1 MAANEPIA
9 IIGMACR
16 FPGAE
21 DYDAY
26 WRLLASGTMVRTE
39 GMIGSGSPGRMGQF
53 LELPPTQSD
62 TTHYAAFIEDI
73 DKFDAEFFRIS
84 PVEAQLLDP
93 QQRLMLETS
102 WRALEDAGID
112 PESLRGTRTGVYGG
126 ISNAEYRYA
135 AIASIE
141 ADDPA
146 TSLYAASGSSL
157 NTAIGRVSYA
167 LGLEGPAISIDTAC
181 SSSLVAMHQ
190 AVIALNRGEA
200 NLALAGGVNAILSAR
215 VMNLRR
221 QAGMLSPN
229 GVCRTFDEA
238 ADGYLRGEG
247 CGVLVLKRLSDA
259 ERDGDRIWGV
269 IRGSAIN
276 QDGASQGITVP
287 SASSQENVIRDALS
301 SAGLTPVDVDYL
313 EAHGTATP
321 VGDPAELSAATA
333 AYGNQRP
340 ADQPMFIG
348 SVKTNFGHLEP
359 ASGAAGVMKV
369 VLGMRRGVIPKH
381 LNFEN
386 PTTAIDWENA
396 NLRVPTEAT
405 EWPKVDGRPPRAGVS
420 GFGWSGTNA
429 HIIVEGYGA
438 PASAPASRAA
448 TMWPVGAAVEVETQ
462 LSDDTADVTQRPTR
476 LLPLSARSP
485 ESLQELAERYLN
497 ALDETSGGPPPETA
511 ASDPALSDMS
521 WTASIGRS
529 HFRYRAAIPFREAA
543 SLRDGLSNLIESTPQ
558 SPVGSPARIGFVYTG
573 QGSQWVGMA
582 QALYETEPVARD
594 VLDRCDRIIKK
605 ERGVSLLDVMFGKAD
620 DLDDSRWAMPTI
632 YAVECA
638 LTALWKSIGVTPAVV
653 AGHSLGEYA
662 AAQAAGVFT
671 LEEGIRLT
679 AARGELMSGLPLGAA
694 MGVVFAPEAAVQ
706 EAIAEQQQV
715 SGDNRL
721 TIAVD
726 NGINHVVSGPEPDV
740 EAVLEKFEAKE
751 VRVRRMPPSPA
762 FHSSLLEPM
771 LEPLG
776 ERVREIVKEPRAP
789 QIEFICGA
797 TGKPVD
803 PDVPIDAAYW
813 MRHSREKVLYRTS
826 VESLAEL
833 GVDFVIEI
841 GPGAVIGAI
850 VSMCWPPGAPA
861 KDPPV
866 IASMVRP
873 PHDETEPPIDQTR
886 GFISAV
892 KAAYEAG
899 LSIDFRD
906 LYAGETRR
914 RVPVPEYPFQRYRH
928 WVEEP
933 RRQRASTDHPLLGTR
948 HESPRGEI
956 YFETELL
963 PDDPAWLSDHR
974 VYGRVIAP
982 GALYGVM
989 AVEAFRAEES
999 GGVVIDD
1006 MQMQAPLLF
1015 SEADEES
1022 SPDDSARAV
1031 QIMVQAPDDSG
1042 AREFEI
1048 YSKGSGE
1055 ESWTLHA
1062 RGTLSSATDNTDAAE
1077 RVTIDDLKA
1086 GLESLDISEFYRAK
1100 REANLDFGPLFR
1112 TVDSAFTGNGMAVG
1126 EVSLPEGLS
1135 NTGLAVHPILLDACL
1150 QVVSAAR
1157 ATHETASGTTYLPFA
1172 WDRLWLSG
1180 GLPERVVCRATL
1192 RAANQADA
1200 SGARTVPEVIA
1211 ADLEIYS
1218 TEGERLGGITGFTA
1232 KRASRDSVLSTEES
1246 VQDLLYDIVWED
1258 CPLPPVQPADFLP
1271 EPSSIQATTPAF
1283 AEYLSQEGVDWSDR
1297 TALLRDLERLS
1308 WSFALD
1314 TLTKLGWQQTAG
1326 AVIEPETLRRELG
1339 VTDEHSKLFRRI
1351 LELLARAGVLQ
1362 ESGDAFHVL
1371 VGPEDSLPGEL
1382 PTDPDAFAAEMLER
1396 YPHGSIEVALCR
1408 RAAGELADIL
1418 RGQADP
1424 LTVLFGSGDPT
1435 PADIF
1440 IRTPASR
1447 AVNNMLRDTI
1457 AALLE
1462 NLPETRTLRIVEVGA
1477 GTGSA
1482 TMSVL
1487 PQLPEGRFEYVYTD
1501 ISAGFFAEAES
1512 QFGTADGAITYMP
1525 LNIELDPAE
1534 QGFDAHG
1541 YDLVIASNVLHD
1553 TISLSETLQ
1562 NCLTLLAPS
1571 GHLVAI
1577 ESIQGQGWQ
1586 DVTFGT
1592 LDGWWRFADHYRPN
1606 HGVAGADVWE
1616 QALLDTAFE
1625 DPQVLGLRTSD
1636 SSERPDRA
1644 VIIAAAPAE
1653 IVEQPGS
1660 WVLAADD
1667 DGMADELAA
1676 ELASRSQLVLVVT
1689 EKGAGAP
1696 HEDGSVDGVSRIA
1709 VDRGDREA
1717 WGSIFASLP
1726 EDVPLR
1732 GVVHLAAT
1740 SGNGSDIDADGLAD
1754 DIRRVGSSALAM
1766 VQGLLDSNSEPKSGA
1781 WLVTRGAQDTRR
1793 EQFTQPAGAILWG
1806 FGRVIIRELADLQ
1819 PKVVDLDGDSPRL
1832 ADLVDELLRP
1842 DGENHIALRSGYRLV
1857 ARLARTDDVPER
1869 LTLPDEGQWF
1879 LMPDETGDPGRVHPQ
1894 PESHRELE
1902 THEVRVAMEAVGV
1915 NFRDVLISI
1924 GIEREDNLGLEF
1936 VGKIIEI
1943 GDGVSSVSVGDR
1955 VAGIGFST
1963 FGPEIITKEALV
1975 ASAPPNISKTGLGS
1989 APTAF
1994 VTVALSYDLAR
2005 LQAGDTVLIHAG
2017 SGGVGLAAI
2026 EMAKAVGA
2034 EIYTTASIGKQPYLR
2049 SLGITHVY
2057 NSRSTEFAEEILRDT
2072 GGKGVDVVLN
2082 SLTGEGFIDASL
2094 SCLAQNGRFIELARE
2109 GILTEEEMAEQRPD
2123 VDYHIIMLDRL
2134 KREEPEIPGAAL
2146 KTVLRDMEAGTLAP
2160 IPHTRWS
2167 LSEAPAAITYM
2178 RDTRHIGKIALAN
2191 SPLQTERLREDGTYL
2206 ITGGLGGIGITVAR
2220 WLADKG
2226 AGAIVLNGRRDP
2238 DPEAQDAIDELRAR
2252 GVTVQVEIADVTD
2265 STAIDAMLTR
2275 IDQSLPPLAGVIH
2288 SVGVLSD
2295 GVVGNQTWERF
2306 EQILR
2311 PKVLGAWHLH
2321 RATMDRDLDLFVLF
2335 SSAAGILGNPGQ
2347 SNHAAANTFLD
2358 QLVRHRRALGL
2369 TGQAIAWGAWSEVGE
2384 AEEQRERIGEL
2395 LAERGSRWI
2404 TPERG
2409 IETLEFLIKQDWTNS
2424 VAVAID
2430 WESIRSNMQN
2440 PPAMLQRFTAADE
2453 SDSASAGDSMDD
2465 LPARLSGVPLEQRE
2479 SVFTEF
2485 LQHELQAIMRMPS
2498 QPNPGAEFSDLGMD
2512 SLMAVAL
2519 RNNINSALKG
2529 LYVAPNTVVFDY
2541 PSITRLAVYLA
2552 EEVGEPG
2559 AAAGSTTTVAAADE
2573 RTPESPPRPR
2583 PGDDA
2588 IAIVGMACR
2597 FPGSENLDAF
2607 WRLLENGESAVTDGR
2622 TDGGDYRGVFGDP
2635 AAQNTYERLGAFL
2648 DHIDEFDA
2656 RFFRIAPI
2664 EARTMDPQQRLLLET
2679 AWQALED
2686 AGIDPDALRGSQTGV
2701 YAGISGSEY
2710 RSVLAMNGGQD
2721 IFGTIPSMAV
2731 GRIAFTFGLQGPAV
2745 PIDLACTSSLAA
2757 VHQGVVSLQRGEVD
2771 LALAGGVNIAL
2782 SQSTSTFLAEL
2793 GVLSLSGKTASFD
2806 ASGDG
2811 YVRGE
2816 GCGFVILK
2824 RLGDAERDGDRIWGV
2839 VRGSAVNQNGAGF
2852 SFTSPNGVAQEK
2864 VMREALER
2872 SGISASDVDY
2882 LEAHGTGT
2890 PLGDSIE
2897 ANAIANVYGKDRPG
2911 DQPLTLGSVKTNVG
2925 HLEAASGM
2933 ASLIKVV
2940 LSMNRNLIPR
2950 HLHFSTPSP
2959 EIDWKKMPLQIALD
2973 AEEWPGNGARA
2984 PIAGINTFGMTG
2996 ANAHVIVEGYT
3007 AENGL
3012 NPDDLQATTKPPA
3025 RLLPLSAKNPAALS
3039 DLAASYLEW
3048 LDNGGQDGA
3057 STADMLADMAW
3068 TASIGRS
3075 HFTHRACVIFRDQD
3089 ELRSGLERLVDAGS
3103 PSGDTGQ
3110 ETGTRDSESA
3120 AVDSTGDT
3128 DSGTVDAMARAY
3140 EAGHDVDFS
3149 RLFTGEERRKI
3160 RLPGYPFQRRRF
3172 WVEKKAVKR

>member
-1 MAANEPIA
+1 MTANEPIA

-39 GMIGSGSPGRMGQF
+39 GRISSGSPGRMGQF
-53 LELPPTQSD
+53 LELPPVESD
-62 TTHYAAFIEDI
+62 LIHYAAFIEDI
-73 DKFDAEFFRIS
+73 DKFDSEFFRIS

-112 PESLRGTRTGVYGG
+112 PETLRGTRTGVYGG

-141 ADDPA
+141 ANDPA

-190 AVIALNRGEA
+190 AVVALNRGEA

-229 GVCRTFDEA
+229 GVCKTFDEA

-287 SASSQENVIRDALS
+287 SASSQENVIYDALS
-301 SAGLTPVDVDYL
+301 SAGLTAMDVDYL

-321 VGDPAELSAATA
+321 VGDPAELNAAAA
-333 AYGNQRP
+333 AYGSKRP
-340 ADQPMFIG
+340 ADQPMLIG

-386 PTTAIDWENA
+386 PTTAIDWDNA
-396 NLRVPTEAT
+396 NLRVTAEAT

-429 HIIVEGYGA
+429 HIIVEAYGA
-438 PASAPASRAA
+438 PASAPVSPTT
-448 TMWPVGAAVEVETQ
+448 TMWPVGAAKEVETH
-462 LSDDTADVTQRPTR
+462 LVDDIADVTPRPTR

-485 ESLQELAERYLN
+485 ESLRELAQRYLD

-511 ASDPALSDMS
+511 ASDPALSDLS

-529 HFRYRAAIPFREAA
+529 HFRYRASIPFREAA
-543 SLRDGLSNLIESTPQ
+543 SLRDGLSNIIESTPQ
-558 SPVGSPARIGFVYTG
+558 SPVGSPAKIGFVYTG
-573 QGSQWVGMA
+573 QGSQWIGMA

-594 VLDRCDRIIKK
+594 VLDRCDRIIKE
-605 ERGVSLLDVMFGKAD
+605 ERGVSLLDVIFGKAA
-620 DLDDSRWAMPTI
+620 DLDDTRWAMPTI

-638 LTALWKSIGVTPAVV
+638 LTALWKSIGITPDVV

-662 AAQAAGVFT
+662 AAQTAGVFT
-671 LEEGIRLT
+671 LEEGVRLT

-706 EAIAEQQQV
+706 EAIDEQQQI
-715 SGDNRL
+715 SGDDRL

-726 NGINHVVSGPEPDV
+726 NGINHVVSGPEGDV
-740 EAVLEKFEAKE
+740 EAVLQKFEAKE

-776 ERVREIVKEPRAP
+776 ERVREIVEETRAP
-789 QIEFICGA
+789 QIQFICGA
-797 TGKPVD
+797 TGKLVEQD
-803 PDVPIDAAYW
+803 TLVDAAYW

-833 GVDFVIEI
+833 GVDLVIEI
-841 GPGAVIGAI
+841 GPGAVLGAI
-850 VSMCWPPGAPA
+850 VSMCWPPGAPV
-861 KDPPV
+861 KDPTV
-866 IASMVRP
+866 ISSMVRP

-892 KAAYEAG
+892 AAGYQAG
-899 LSIDFRD
+899 LPIDFRG
-906 LYAGETRR
+906 LFGGETRQ

-933 RRQRASTDHPLLGTR
+933 RRQRASTDHPLLGAR
-948 HESPRGEI
+948 HESPRGEVF
-956 YFETELL
+956 FETELL
-963 PDDPAWLSDHR
+963 PDDPSWLSDHR

-999 GGVVIDD
+999 GGVVIED

-1015 SEADEES
+1015 SEIDEDGM
-1022 SPDDSARAV
+1022 PDDAARAV
-1031 QIMVQAPDDSG
+1031 QLLLQAPDDEN

-1062 RGTLSSATDNTDAAE
+1062 RGKLSSATENAYAAE
-1077 RVTIDDLKA
+1077 HVAVEDLKA
-1086 GLESLDISEFYRAK
+1086 GLESLNISEFYRAK

-1112 TVDSAFTGNGMAVG
+1112 TVDTAFTGNGTAVG
-1126 EVSLPEGLS
+1126 EVSLPEGLNS
-1135 NTGLAVHPILLDACL
+1135 AGLAVHPILLDACL

-1157 ATHETASGTTYLPFA
+1157 ATHETASGVTYLPFA
-1172 WDRLWLSG
+1172 WDRLWLGDS
-1180 GLPERVVCRATL
+1180 LPEKVVCRAIVQ
-1192 RAANQADA
+1192 ASDQANAT
-1200 SGARTVPEVIA
+1200 GAQTVPEVIA

-1232 KRASRDSVLSTEES
+1232 KRASRDTVLSTEES

-1271 EPSSIQATTPAF
+1271 KPSSIQDITPAF
-1283 AEYLSQEGVDWSDR
+1283 AEYISREGVGWDDR

-1314 TLTKLGWQQTAG
+1314 TLNKLGWQQTAG
-1326 AVIEPETLRRELG
+1326 NVIDAETLRQELR
-1339 VTDEHSKLFRRI
+1339 VTDEHGKLFVRV
-1351 LELLARAGVLQ
+1351 LELLARASVLK
-1362 ESGDAFHVL
+1362 ESDGAFHVL
-1371 VGPEDSLPGEL
+1371 IGSDEALPAEL
-1382 PTDPDAFAAEMLER
+1382 PADPDAFAVDMLER

-1424 LTVLFGSGDPT
+1424 LTILFGSGDPT
-1435 PADIF
+1435 PADLF
-1440 IRTPASR
+1440 ISTAASR
-1447 AVNNMLRDTI
+1447 AVNNMLADTV
-1457 AALLE
+1457 AALLKD
-1462 NLPETRTLRIVEVGA
+1462 LPESRTLRIIEVGA

-1487 PQLPEGRFEYVYTD
+1487 PHLPEGRFEYIYTD
-1501 ISAGFFAEAES
+1501 ISAGFFAEAEA
-1512 QFGTADGAITYMP
+1512 QLGTADGAITYVP
-1525 LNIELDPAE
+1525 LNVEVDPTE
-1534 QGFDAHG
+1534 QGFDAHS

-1562 NCLTLLAPS
+1562 NCMTLLAPS

-1592 LDGWWRFADHYRPN
+1592 LDGWWRFADEYRPH
-1606 HGVAGADVWE
+1606 HGVAEAVIWE
-1616 QALLDTAFE
+1616 RALLDTAFD
-1625 DPQVLGLRTSD
+1625 DPQILGLGPAD
-1636 SSERPDRA
+1636 SSTRPDRA
-1644 VIIAAAPAE
+1644 VIIAAAPVE
-1653 IVEQPGS
+1653 IPEQSGS
-1660 WVLAADD
+1660 WVIAADD
-1667 DGMADELAA
+1667 DGMADELAS
-1676 ELASRSQLVLVVT
+1676 ELASRGQHVLIVT
-1689 EKGAGAP
+1689 ETGTA
-1696 HEDGSVDGVSRIA
+1696 HEGDPIEGSTRASI
-1709 VDRGDREA
+1709 DRGERDA
-1717 WGSIFASLP
+1717 WQSVFESLP
-1726 EDVPLR
+1726 ADIPLR

-1740 SGNGSDIDADGLAD
+1740 SGNGSDVEAEGLAD

-1766 VQGLLDSNSEPKSGA
+1766 VQGILDSDSKPKSGI

-1793 EQFTQPAGAILWG
+1793 EQFAQPAGAILWG

-1819 PKVVDLDGDSPRL
+1819 PRVVDLDGESPRL

-1842 DGENHIALRSGYRLV
+1842 DGENHIMLRSGYRLA
-1857 ARLARTDDVPER
+1857 ARLARADDVPER
-1869 LTLPDEGQWF
+1869 LSLPDESGWF
-1879 LMPDETGDPGRVHPQ
+1879 LMPDEAGDPGRVHPQ
-1894 PESHRELE
+1894 PEPHRELE
-1902 THEVRVAMEAVGV
+1902 PHEVRVAMEAVGV
-1915 NFRDVLISI
+1915 NFRDVLISV

-1936 VGKIIEI
+1936 VGRVIEI
-1943 GDGVSSVSVGDR
+1943 GGGVSSVSVGDH

-1963 FGPEIITKEALV
+1963 FGPELITKEALV
-1975 ASAPPNISKTGLGS
+1975 ASAPPNISKTGLGA

-2005 LQAGDTVLIHAG
+2005 LQAGDKVLIHAG

-2026 EMAKAVGA
+2026 EMAKSVGA

-2049 SLGITHVY
+2049 SLGITHIY

-2072 GGKGVDVVLN
+2072 DGKGVDVVLN

-2123 VDYHIIMLDRL
+2123 ADYHIIMLDRL

-2146 KTVLRDMEAGTLAP
+2146 KAVLHAMEEGKLAP
-2160 IPHTRWS
+2160 ISHTRWS

-2178 RDTRHIGKIALAN
+2178 RDTRHIGKIALTN
-2191 SPLQTERLREDGTYL
+2191 SPLQTDRLREDGTYL
-2206 ITGGLGGIGITVAR
+2206 ITGGLGGIGTTVAR

-2265 STAIDAMLTR
+2265 SAAIDAMLTR

-2369 TGQAIAWGAWSEVGE
+2369 AGQAIAWGAWSEVGE

-2453 SDSASAGDSMDD
+2453 SDLASSGDAMDD
-2465 LPARLSGVPLEQRE
+2465 LPARLSGVPLEERE
-2479 SVFTEF
+2479 AVFVEF

-2498 QPNPGAEFSDLGMD
+2498 LPNPGVEFSDLGMD

-2529 LYVAPNTVVFDY
+2529 IYVAPNTVVFDY
-2541 PSITRLAVYLA
+2541 PSIARLAAYLTG
-2552 EEVGEPG
+2552 EVGEL
-2559 AAAGSTTTVAAADE
+2559 AAADSD
-2573 RTPESPPRPR
+2573 TAVISSVSDKPQATAIPPRPR
-2583 PGDDA
+2583 PAEDA
-2588 IAIVGMACR
+2588 IAIIGMACR
-2597 FPGSENLDAF
+2597 FPGSDNLDAF

-2635 AAQNTYERLGAFL
+2635 AAQNIYERRGAFL

-2710 RSVLAMNGGQD
+2710 RSVLAMNGSQD

-2793 GVLSLSGKTASFD
+2793 GVLSLTGKTASFD
-2806 ASGDG
+2806 SSADG

-2824 RLGDAERDGDRIWGV
+2824 RLSDAERDGDRIWGV

-2872 SGISASDVDY
+2872 SGISSSDVDY

-2897 ANAIANVYGKDRPG
+2897 ANAIANVYGKDRHG
-2911 DQPLTLGSVKTNVG
+2911 DRPLTLGSVKTNVG

-2940 LSMNRNLIPR
+2940 LSMNRNLIPK

-2959 EIDWKKMPLQIALD
+2959 EIDWEKMPLQIALE
-2973 AEEWPGNGARA
+2973 AEEWPSNGAR
-2984 PIAGINTFGMTG
+2984 PPVAGINIFGMTG
-2996 ANAHVIVEGYT
+2996 ANAHVIVEGYQ

-3012 NPDDLQATTKPPA
+3012 NPDEQQANTESPI

-3039 DLAASYLEW
+3039 DLAASYLDW
-3048 LDNGGQDGA
+3048 LDNDDLDGA

-3075 HFTHRACVIFRDQD
+3075 HFSHRTTVVFKDMD
-3089 ELRSGLERLVDAGS
+3089 ELRGGLKRLVDA
-3103 PSGDTGQ
+3103 
-3110 ETGTRDSESA
+3110 DSLSSNAEQQPGNSSTEMVA
-3120 AVDSTGDT
+3120 ADNTGDRDT
-3128 DSGTVDAMARAY
+3128 DAVYAAARDYA
-3140 EAGHDVDFS
+3140 AGLDVDFS
-3149 RLFTGEERRKI
+3149 ALFVDEERNKI
-3160 RLPGYPFQRRRF
+3160 RLPNYPFQRRRF
-3172 WVEKKAVKR
+3172 WVEKKT

>member
-1 MAANEPIA
+1 MTANEPIA

-39 GMIGSGSPGRMGQF
+39 GRISSGSPGRMGQF
-53 LELPPTQSD
+53 LELPPVDSD
-62 TTHYAAFIEDI
+62 LIHYAAFIEDI
-73 DKFDAEFFRIS
+73 DKFDSEFFRIS

-112 PESLRGTRTGVYGG
+112 PETLKGTRTGVYGG

-141 ADDPA
+141 ANDPA

-167 LGLEGPAISIDTAC
+167 LGLEGPAIAVDTAC

-190 AVIALNRGEA
+190 AVISLNRGEA
-200 NLALAGGVNAILSAR
+200 DLALAGGVNAILSAR

-229 GVCRTFDEA
+229 GVCKTFDAA

-247 CGVLVLKRLSDA
+247 CGVLALKRLSDA

-301 SAGLTPVDVDYL
+301 SGGLTAMDVDYL

-321 VGDPAELSAATA
+321 VGDPAELSAAAA
-333 AYGNQRP
+333 AYGSQRP
-340 ADQPMFIG
+340 ADQPMLIG

-396 NLRVPTEAT
+396 NLRVTTEAT
-405 EWPKVDGRPPRAGVS
+405 AWPEVDGRPPRAGVS

-438 PASAPASRAA
+438 PASAPAAPGT
-448 TMWPVGAAVEVETQ
+448 TMWPVGAAKEVEPQ
-462 LSDDTADVTQRPTR
+462 VSDDVADVTARPTR
-476 LLPLSARSP
+476 LLPLSARSS
-485 ESLQELAERYLN
+485 EALGELADRYLSR
-497 ALDETSGGPPPETA
+497 LDELSGGPA
-511 ASDPALSDMS
+511 DDVSASDPALSDMA

-529 HFRYRAAIPFREAA
+529 HFRYRAAIPFREAS
-543 SLRDGLSNLIESTPQ
+543 SLRDGLSNIVESTPK
-558 SPVGSPARIGFVYTG
+558 SPVGSPAKIGFVYTG
-573 QGSQWVGMA
+573 QGSQWIGMA
-582 QALYETEPVARD
+582 QGLYETEPVARD
-594 VLDRCDRIIKK
+594 VLDRCNRIIKE
-605 ERGVSLLDVMFGKAD
+605 ERGVSLLDVIFGKAE

-638 LTALWKSIGVTPAVV
+638 LTALWKSVGVTPAVV

-706 EAIAEQQQV
+706 EAILEQQQV

-740 EAVLEKFEAKE
+740 EAVLQKFEAQE

-776 ERVREIVKEPRAP
+776 QRVQEIVEEPRAP
-789 QIEFICGA
+789 QIQFICGA
-797 TGKPVD
+797 TGRPVE
-803 PDVPIDAAYW
+803 PGVPIDAAYW

-833 GVDFVIEI
+833 GVDLVIEI

-892 KAAYEAG
+892 AAAYQAG
-899 LSIDFRD
+899 LPIDFRD
-906 LYAGETRR
+906 LYAGEARR

-933 RRQRASTDHPLLGTR
+933 RRQRASTDHPVLGTR
-948 HESPRGEI
+948 HESPRGEV

-974 VYGRVIAP
+974 VFGRVIAP

-999 GGVVIDD
+999 GGVVIED

-1015 SEADEES
+1015 SEIDEDGT
-1022 SPDDSARAV
+1022 PDDAARAV
-1031 QIMVQAPDDSG
+1031 QLLLEAPDDES

-1048 YSKGSGE
+1048 YSRGSGE

-1062 RGTLSSATDNTDAAE
+1062 RGKLSSVTENADAAGHA
-1077 RVTIDDLKA
+1077 TIEDLKA

-1112 TVDSAFTGNGMAVG
+1112 TVDSAFTGNGTAVG
-1126 EVSLPEGLS
+1126 EVSLPEGLTS
-1135 NTGLAVHPILLDACL
+1135 NELAVHPILLDACL

-1157 ATHETASGTTYLPFA
+1157 ATHETASSATYLPFA

-1180 GLPERVVCRATL
+1180 GLPERVICHATMRATD
-1192 RAANQADA
+1192 QADA
-1200 SGARTVPEVIA
+1200 SGAQTVPEVIA
-1211 ADLEIYS
+1211 ADLDIYS
-1218 TEGERLGGITGFTA
+1218 MEGEQLGGITGFTA
-1232 KRASRDSVLSTEES
+1232 KRANRDSVLSTQKS

-1258 CPLPPVQPADFLP
+1258 RPLPLVQPADFLP
-1271 EPSSIQATTPAF
+1271 KPASIQDKTPSF
-1283 AEYLSQEGVDWSDR
+1283 AEYISREGVDWNDR

-1308 WSFALD
+1308 WSYALA
-1314 TLTKLGWQQTAG
+1314 TLNNLGWRHTAG
-1326 AVIEPETLRRELG
+1326 NVIEPETLRQELG
-1339 VTDEHSKLFRRI
+1339 VMDEHSKLFTRV
-1351 LELLARAGVLQ
+1351 LELLARAGVLK
-1362 ESGDAFHVL
+1362 ELDGAFHAL
-1371 VGPEDSLPGEL
+1371 VALDEALPAEL
-1382 PTDPDAFAAEMLER
+1382 PPDPDAFAAEMLER

-1418 RGQADP
+1418 RGQTDP

-1435 PADIF
+1435 PADLF
-1440 IRTPASR
+1440 ISTPASR
-1447 AVNNMLRDTI
+1447 AVNNMLGDTI
-1457 AALLE
+1457 AALLKDA
-1462 NLPETRTLRIVEVGA
+1462 PEGRRLRIIEVGA

-1482 TMSVL
+1482 TVSVL
-1487 PQLPEGRFEYVYTD
+1487 PHFPEGRFEYTYTD
-1501 ISAGFFAEAES
+1501 ISAGFFAEAEA
-1512 QFGTADGAITYMP
+1512 QFGTADEAITYLP
-1525 LNIELDPAE
+1525 LNIEVDPAE

-1562 NCLTLLAPS
+1562 NCMTLLAPS

-1577 ESIQGQGWQ
+1577 ESIEGQGWQ

-1606 HGVAGADVWE
+1606 HGVAGAAVWE

-1625 DPQVLGLRTSD
+1625 DPQILGLGPAE

-1653 IVEQPGS
+1653 IVEQPSS
-1660 WVLAADD
+1660 WVIAADD

-1676 ELASRSQLVLVVT
+1676 ELASRSQQVLVVT
-1689 EKGAGAP
+1689 QTGVGTTHKGDSI
-1696 HEDGSVDGVSRIA
+1696 DGITRLSI
-1709 VDRGDREA
+1709 DRGEREA
-1717 WGSIFASLP
+1717 WQSVFESLSA
-1726 EDVPLR
+1726 DIPLR

-1740 SGNGSDIDADGLAD
+1740 SGNGSDVEAAELGD
-1754 DIRRVGSSALAM
+1754 DVRRVGSSALAM
-1766 VQGLLDSNSEPKSGA
+1766 IQGILDSDSKPKSGI

-1793 EQFTQPAGAILWG
+1793 EQFAQPAGAILWG
-1806 FGRVIIRELADLQ
+1806 FGRVIIRELTDLQ
-1819 PKVVDLDGDSPRL
+1819 PRVVDLDGESPRL
-1832 ADLVDELLRP
+1832 SDLVDELLRP
-1842 DGENHIALRSGYRLV
+1842 DGENHIALRSGYRL
-1857 ARLARTDDVPER
+1857 AAQLARANDAPER
-1869 LTLPDEGQWF
+1869 LTLLDEDNWLLVPDEG
-1879 LMPDETGDPGRVHPQ
+1879 GDLAQIHPR
-1894 PESHRELE
+1894 PEPHRELE
-1902 THEVRVAMEAVGV
+1902 PHEVRVAMEAVGV
-1915 NFRDVLISI
+1915 NFRDVLISV

-1936 VGKIIEI
+1936 VGRVIEI
-1943 GDGVSSVSVGDR
+1943 GDAVSSVSVGDR
-1955 VAGIGFST
+1955 VAGLGFST

-1975 ASAPPNISKTGLGS
+1975 ASAPPNISTTSLGTT
-1989 APTAF
+1989 PTAF

-2005 LQAGDTVLIHAG
+2005 LTASDKVLIHAG

-2072 GGKGVDVVLN
+2072 DGKGVDVVIN

-2134 KREEPEIPGAAL
+2134 KVDEPEIPGAAL
-2146 KTVLRDMEAGTLAP
+2146 KTVLRDMEQGTLAP
-2160 IPHTRWS
+2160 IPHTRWA
-2167 LSEAPAAITYM
+2167 LSEAPAAVSYM
-2178 RDTRHIGKIALAN
+2178 RDTRHIGKIALTN
-2191 SPLQTERLREDGTYL
+2191 SALQSGRLREDGTYL

-2220 WLADKG
+2220 WLAEKG
-2226 AGAIVLNGRRDP
+2226 AGTIVLNGRRNP
-2238 DPEAQDAIDELRAR
+2238 DPEAQEVIDELRAG

-2265 STAIDAMLTR
+2265 SSAIDAMLTR

-2311 PKVLGAWHLH
+2311 PKVVGAWHLH
-2321 RATMDRDLDLFVLF
+2321 RATMNRDLDLFVLF
-2335 SSAAGILGNPGQ
+2335 SSTAGILGNPGQ

-2369 TGQAIAWGAWSEVGE
+2369 AGQAIAWGAWSEVGE

-2409 IETLEFLIKQDWTNS
+2409 IETLEFLIRQDWTNS

-2440 PPAMLQRFTAADE
+2440 PPAMLQRFTATNE
-2453 SDSASAGDSMDD
+2453 SESSGAVDAMDD

-2479 SVFTEF
+2479 AAFIEF
-2485 LQHELQAIMRMPS
+2485 LQRELQSIMRMPTI
-2498 QPNPGAEFSDLGMD
+2498 PVPAVEFSELGMD

-2519 RNNINSALKG
+2519 RNNINRALKG

-2541 PSITRLAVYLA
+2541 PSIARLATYLA
-2552 EEVGEPG
+2552 EEVGEIG
-2559 AAAGSTTTVAAADE
+2559 AVDRGTATVATVDE
-2573 RTPESPPRPR
+2573 QAPELPLRPR
-2583 PGDDA
+2583 PGEDA
-2588 IAIVGMACR
+2588 IAIIGMACR

-2622 TDGGDYRGVFGDP
+2622 TDGGDHDGVFGDP
-2635 AAQNTYERLGAFL
+2635 AAQNSYERLGAFL
-2648 DHIDEFDA
+2648 DHIDRFDA

-2686 AGIDPDALRGSQTGV
+2686 AGIDPEELRGSETGV
-2701 YAGISGSEY
+2701 YVGISGSEY
-2710 RSVLAMNGGQD
+2710 RGLMSRRGATDILGSAPSV
-2721 IFGTIPSMAV
+2721 AV
-2731 GRIAFTFGLQGPAV
+2731 GRVSFALGLQGPAIPV
-2745 PIDLACTSSLAA
+2745 DLACASSLAA
-2757 VHQGVVSLQRGEVD
+2757 VHQGVVALQRGETD

-2824 RLGDAERDGDRIWGV
+2824 RLSDAERDGDRIWGV

-2872 SGISASDVDY
+2872 SGVSASDVDY

-2897 ANAIANVYGKDRPG
+2897 ANAITNVYGKDRAG
-2911 DQPLTLGSVKTNVG
+2911 NRPLTLGSVKTNMG

-2933 ASLIKVV
+2933 TGLIKVV
-2940 LSMNRNLIPR
+2940 LSMNRNRIPR

-2959 EIDWKKMPLQIALD
+2959 EIDWEKMPLRIARET
-2973 AEEWPGNGARA
+2973 EEWPSNGTRL
-2984 PIAGINTFGMTG
+2984 PVAGINTFGMTG
-2996 ANAHVIVEGYT
+2996 ANAHVIVEGYQ

-3012 NPDDLQATTKPPA
+3012 NPDEQQANTKSPT
-3025 RLLPLSAKNPAALS
+3025 RLLPLSAKEPTALS
-3039 DLAASYLEW
+3039 NLAASYLEW
-3048 LDNGGQDGA
+3048 LDNGDPGGA
-3057 STADMLADMAW
+3057 STSDILADMAW

-3075 HFTHRACVIFRDQD
+3075 HFPHRATVVFRDLD
-3089 ELRSGLERLVDAGS
+3089 GLRAGLKRLLDADS
-3103 PSGDTGQ
+3103 LSGDVRT
-3110 ETGTRDSESA
+3110 TSPLSDA
-3120 AVDSTGDT
+3120 
-3128 DSGTVDAMARAY
+3128 DSGESDNDVVETTAQAY
-3140 EAGHDVDFS
+3140 EAGLDVDFS
-3149 RLFTGEERRKI
+3149 KLFTGEERRKI
-3160 RLPGYPFQRRRF
+3160 RLPSYPFQRRRF
-3172 WVEKKAVKR
+3172 WVEKKDGKL

>member
-1 MAANEPIA
+1 MTANEPIA

-39 GMIGSGSPGRMGQF
+39 GQISSGSPGRMGQF
-53 LELPPTQSD
+53 LELPPVDSD
-62 TTHYAAFIEDI
+62 LIHYAAFIEDI
-73 DKFDAEFFRIS
+73 DKFDSEFFRIS

-112 PESLRGTRTGVYGG
+112 PDTLKGTRTGVYGG

-167 LGLEGPAISIDTAC
+167 LGLEGPAIAVDTAC

-190 AVIALNRGEA
+190 AVISLNRGEA
-200 NLALAGGVNAILSAR
+200 DLALAGGVNAILSAR

-229 GVCRTFDEA
+229 GVCKTFDEA

-247 CGVLVLKRLSDA
+247 CGVLALKRLSDA

-287 SASSQENVIRDALS
+287 SASSQENVIYDALS
-301 SAGLTPVDVDYL
+301 SAGLTAMDVDYL

-321 VGDPAELSAATA
+321 VGDPAELNAAAA
-333 AYGNQRP
+333 AYGSQRP
-340 ADQPMFIG
+340 PDQPMLIG

-386 PTTAIDWENA
+386 PTTAIDWDSA

-429 HIIVEGYGA
+429 HVIVEGYGA
-438 PASAPASRAA
+438 PVSTPAAPGA
-448 TMWPVGAAVEVETQ
+448 TMWPVGAAQEVDPQ
-462 LSDDTADVTQRPTR
+462 VSDDVADVTPRPTR
-476 LLPLSARSP
+476 LLPLSARSS
-485 ESLQELAERYLN
+485 EALGELAERYLSR
-497 ALDETSGGPPPETA
+497 LDEVSGGPA
-511 ASDPALSDMS
+511 DDVSASDPALSDMS

-543 SLRDGLSNLIESTPQ
+543 SLRDGLTNIVESTPK
-558 SPVGSPARIGFVYTG
+558 SPTRSPARIGFVYTG
-573 QGSQWVGMA
+573 QGSQWIGMA
-582 QALYETEPVARD
+582 QGLYETEPVVRD
-594 VLDRCDRIIKK
+594 VLDRCDRIIKE
-605 ERGVSLLDVMFGKAD
+605 ERGVSLLDVIFGKAD

-638 LTALWKSIGVTPAVV
+638 LTALWKSVGVTPAVV

-694 MGVVFAPEAAVQ
+694 MGVVFASEAAVQ
-706 EAIAEQQQV
+706 EAIDEQQQI

-721 TIAVD
+721 AIAVD

-740 EAVLEKFEAKE
+740 EAVLQKFEAKE

-776 ERVREIVKEPRAP
+776 QRVQEIVDERRAP
-789 QIEFICGA
+789 QIQFICGA
-797 TGKPVD
+797 TGRPVEQD
-803 PDVPIDAAYW
+803 TLLDAAYW

-833 GVDFVIEI
+833 GVDLVIEI
-841 GPGAVIGAI
+841 GPGAVLGAI
-850 VSMCWPPGAPA
+850 VSMCWPPGAPV
-861 KDPPV
+861 KDPTV
-866 IASMVRP
+866 ISSMVRP
-873 PHDETEPPIDQTR
+873 PHDETEPPIDLTR

-899 LSIDFRD
+899 LSISFRD
-906 LYAGETRR
+906 LYAGEKRR

-999 GGVVIDD
+999 GGVVIED

-1015 SEADEES
+1015 SEIDEDGT
-1022 SPDDSARAV
+1022 PDDAARAV
-1031 QIMVQAPDDSG
+1031 QLLLLAADDES

-1062 RGTLSSATDNTDAAE
+1062 RGKLSSAIEKADAAE
-1077 RVTIDDLKA
+1077 HAAIGDLKA
-1086 GLESLDISEFYRAK
+1086 GLESLDIAEFYRAK

-1112 TVDSAFTGNGMAVG
+1112 TVDSAFTGNGTAVG

-1135 NTGLAVHPILLDACL
+1135 NAGLAVHPILLDACL

-1157 ATHETASGTTYLPFA
+1157 ATHETANDVTYLPFA

-1180 GLPERVVCRATL
+1180 GLPEKVVCRATL
-1192 RAANQADA
+1192 RATKQENAT
-1200 SGARTVPEVIA
+1200 GAQTVPEVIA

-1218 TEGERLGGITGFTA
+1218 TGGEQLGGITGFTA
-1232 KRASRDSVLSTEES
+1232 KRASRDTVLSTEES
-1246 VQDLLYDIVWED
+1246 VRDLLYDIVWQD
-1258 CPLPPVQPADFLP
+1258 RPLPPLEPADFLP
-1271 EPSSIQATTPAF
+1271 EPSSIQDTTPTF
-1283 AEYLSQEGVDWSDR
+1283 AEYISREGVDWNDR

-1314 TLTKLGWQQTAG
+1314 TLNKLGWQQTAG
-1326 AVIEPETLRRELG
+1326 NVIDTETLRQELG
-1339 VTDEHSKLFRRI
+1339 VTDEHSKLFVRV
-1351 LELLARAGVLQ
+1351 LELLGRAGVLQ
-1362 ESGDAFHVL
+1362 QSDDTFRVL
-1371 VGPEDSLPGEL
+1371 IGSEGSLPSEL
-1382 PTDPDAFAAEMLER
+1382 PPDPDAFAAGMLER

-1408 RAAGELADIL
+1408 RAAGQLADIL

-1435 PADIF
+1435 PADLF
-1440 IRTPASR
+1440 ISTAASR
-1447 AVNNMLRDTI
+1447 AVNNMLGDTI
-1457 AALLE
+1457 AALLKDM
-1462 NLPETRTLRIVEVGA
+1462 PEGRRLRIIEVGA

-1482 TMSVL
+1482 TVSVW
-1487 PQLPEGRFEYVYTD
+1487 PHLPEGRFEYTYTD

-1512 QFGTADGAITYMP
+1512 QFGTADGAIKYLP
-1525 LNIELDPAE
+1525 LNIEVDPAE
-1534 QGFDAHG
+1534 QGFDAHR

-1562 NCLTLLAPS
+1562 NCMTLLAPS

-1577 ESIQGQGWQ
+1577 ESIEGQGWQ

-1606 HGVAGADVWE
+1606 HGVAGAAVWE

-1625 DPQVLGLRTSD
+1625 DPQVLGLGPANSPT
-1636 SSERPDRA
+1636 RPDRA

-1660 WVLAADD
+1660 WVIAADD
-1667 DGMADELAA
+1667 DGMADELAT
-1676 ELASRSQLVLVVT
+1676 ELASRGQQILIVT
-1689 EKGAGAP
+1689 QTGGGTAR
-1696 HEDGSVDGVSRIA
+1696 EDNNVDGVSRIA
-1709 VDRGDREA
+1709 IDRGERDEWR
-1717 WGSIFASLP
+1717 SVFASLP
-1726 EDVPLR
+1726 ADILLR

-1740 SGNGSDIDADGLAD
+1740 SGNGPDIEAEELAD
-1754 DIRRVGSSALAM
+1754 DVRRVGSSALAM
-1766 VQGLLDSNSEPKSGA
+1766 VQGILDSDSKPKSGI

-1793 EQFTQPAGAILWG
+1793 EQFAQPAGAILWG

-1819 PKVVDLDGDSPRL
+1819 PRVVDLDGESSRL

-1842 DGENHIALRSGYRLV
+1842 DGENHIALRSGYRLA
-1857 ARLARTDDVPER
+1857 ARLARANDVLER
-1869 LTLPDEGQWF
+1869 LTLPNESGWF
-1879 LMPDETGDPGRVHPQ
+1879 LMPDEAGDPGRVHPEPQ
-1894 PESHRELE
+1894 SYRELE
-1902 THEVRVAMEAVGV
+1902 PYEVRVAMEAVGV
-1915 NFRDVLISI
+1915 NFRDVLISV
-1924 GIEREDNLGLEF
+1924 GMEREDNLGLEF

-1943 GDGVSSVSVGDR
+1943 GSGVSSVSVGDR

-1963 FGPEIITKEALV
+1963 FGPELITKEALV
-1975 ASAPPNISKTGLGS
+1975 APAPPNISKTGLGA

-2005 LQAGDTVLIHAG
+2005 LTAGDKVLIHAG

-2026 EMAKAVGA
+2026 EMAKSVGA

-2072 GGKGVDVVLN
+2072 DGKGVDVVLN
-2082 SLTGEGFIDASL
+2082 SLTGEGFINASL

-2146 KTVLRDMEAGTLAP
+2146 KTVLRNMEEGKLAP
-2160 IPHTRWS
+2160 ISHTRWS

-2191 SPLQTERLREDGTYL
+2191 SPLQTDRLREDGTYL
-2206 ITGGLGGIGITVAR
+2206 ITGGLGGIGTTVAR
-2220 WLADKG
+2220 WLAEKG

-2238 DPEAQDAIDELRAR
+2238 DPEAQAVIDELHAR

-2265 STAIDAMLTR
+2265 SAGIDAMLKR

-2335 SSAAGILGNPGQ
+2335 SSAAGVLGNPGQ

-2369 TGQAIAWGAWSEVGE
+2369 AGQAIAWGAWSEVGE
-2384 AEEQRERIGEL
+2384 AEEQRDRIGEL

-2440 PPAMLQRFTAADE
+2440 PPAMLQRFTATDE
-2453 SDSASAGDSMDD
+2453 SESSAAIDSMDD
-2465 LPARLSGVPLEQRE
+2465 LPARLSGVPLEERE
-2479 SVFTEF
+2479 AVFAEF

-2498 QPNPGAEFSDLGMD
+2498 LPNPGAEFSDLGMD

-2519 RNNINSALKG
+2519 RNNINNALKG
-2529 LYVAPNTVVFDY
+2529 IYVAPNTVVFDY
-2541 PSITRLAVYLA
+2541 PSITRLAAYLT
-2552 EEVGEPG
+2552 EEVGEIG
-2559 AAAGSTTTVAAADE
+2559 AVDRSTATVSSADE
-2573 RTPESPPRPR
+2573 QAPELPPRPR
-2583 PGDDA
+2583 PAEDA
-2588 IAIVGMACR
+2588 IAIIGMACR
-2597 FPGSENLDAF
+2597 FPGSEGLDAF

-2622 TDGGDYRGVFGDP
+2622 TDGGDHDGVFGDP
-2635 AAQNTYERLGAFL
+2635 AAQNSYERLGAFL

-2686 AGIDPDALRGSQTGV
+2686 AGIDPEKLRGSETGV

-2710 RSVLAMNGGQD
+2710 RGLISRRGATDILGSAPSV
-2721 IFGTIPSMAV
+2721 AV
-2731 GRIAFTFGLQGPAV
+2731 GRVSFALGLQGPAI
-2745 PIDLACTSSLAA
+2745 PIDLACASSLAA
-2757 VHQGVVSLQRGEVD
+2757 VHQGVVALQRGETD

-2824 RLGDAERDGDRIWGV
+2824 RLSDAERDGDRIWGV

-2897 ANAIANVYGKDRPG
+2897 ANAIANVYGKDRA
-2911 DQPLTLGSVKTNVG
+2911 DDRPLTLGSVKTNMG

-2933 ASLIKVV
+2933 AGLIKVV
-2940 LSMNRNLIPR
+2940 LSMNRNLIPK
-2950 HLHFSTPSP
+2950 HLHFNSPSP
-2959 EIDWKKMPLQIALD
+2959 EINWEKIPLRIALE
-2973 AEEWPGNGARA
+2973 AEEWPSNGKRL
-2984 PIAGINTFGMTG
+2984 PVAGINTFGMTG
-2996 ANAHVIVEGYT
+2996 ANAHVIVEGYQ
-3007 AENGL
+3007 AENGS
-3012 NPDDLQATTKPPA
+3012 NADEQEANAKSPT
-3025 RLLPLSAKNPAALS
+3025 RLLPLSAKESAALS
-3039 DLAASYLEW
+3039 DLAANYLDW
-3048 LDNGGQDGA
+3048 LDNGSQDA
-3057 STADMLADMAW
+3057 TSTADMLADMAW

-3075 HFTHRACVIFRDQD
+3075 HFPHRATVIFRDLD
-3089 ELRSGLERLVDAGS
+3089 ELRAGLKRLVDVDSLSGDAGQESDAGS
-3103 PSGDTGQ
+3103 TATLSDANSGDSNADAV
-3110 ETGTRDSESA
+3110 ETA
-3120 AVDSTGDT
+3120 
-3128 DSGTVDAMARAY
+3128 ARAY
-3140 EAGHDVDFS
+3140 EAGNDVDFS
-3149 RLFTGEERRKI
+3149 ELFAGEERRKI

-3172 WVEKKAVKR
+3172 WVEKKARTL